1 MTEHTR
7 VIHFTFDCP
16 FCKAPCMVVTDP
28 PDTVQEL
35 LHEMP
40 ACEVFMKNDP
50 DEYMLMVGKTPG
62 IQFVQRKPN

>member
-28 PDTVQEL
+28 PNPAQEL
-35 LHEMP
+35 LHEMTM
-40 ACEVFMKNDP
+40 CEAFVKNSA
-50 DEYMLMVGKTPG
+50 DEYMNMVGKTPG
-62 IQFVQRKPN
+62 IRFVQRKRN

>member
-7 VIHFTFDCP
+7 TIHFTFDCP

-28 PDTVQEL
+28 PDPSQEL

-40 ACEVFMKNDP
+40 ACEVFMNNAP
-50 DEYMLMVGKTPG
+50 DYYMLMVGKTPG
-62 IQFVQRKPN
+62 IRFVQRKSN